1 MGGERERGRWLTTNI
16 EVQVPWSRFTR
27 HLEQGF
33 DHSNLVHEPKLFL
46 DLEGFIIGSQI
57 DVKYRS

>member
-1 MGGERERGRWLTTNI
+1 MGERERGRWLTTNI

-33 DHSNLVHEPKLFL
+33 DHSNLLCLSSTLGKKMY
-46 DLEGFIIGSQI
+46 IYI
-57 DVKYRS
+57 YRLKGV